1 MIGKKMKVKM
11 VDKLKREGRT
21 YNIYVK
27 GHRLINLTLERG
39 KKLDAEIAL
48 DIVKDIAK
56 QGKIRPVKIKPEDVT
71 FEEAEPEFN

>member
-1 MIGKKMKVKM
+1 MKARTVKM
-11 VDKLKREGRT
+11 VDELGSVGKT

-39 KKLDAEIAL
+39 QRLDVEIAL

-56 QGKIRPVKIKPEDVT
+56 QGKIHPGKVKLEDVT
-71 FEEAEPEFN
+71 FEEAEPEFY

>member
-1 MIGKKMKVKM
+1 MKSRVEM
-11 VDKLKREGRT
+11 VDKLKREGKT

-56 QGKIRPVKIKPEDVT
+56 QGKIRQTKVKLEDIT
-71 FEEAEPEFN
+71 FEEAEPEFD

>member
-1 MIGKKMKVKM
+1 MKAKVQM
-11 VDKLKREGRT
+11 VDKLEKVGKT

-56 QGKIRPVKIKPEDVT
+56 QGKIRPAKIKLEDVT
-71 FEEAEPEFN
+71 FEEAEPEFE

>member
-1 MIGKKMKVKM
+1 MNVKM
-11 VDKLKREGRT
+11 VDKLEKVGKT

-27 GHRLINLTLERG
+27 GHRLINLTLERE

-71 FEEAEPEFN
+71 FEEAEPEFD

>member
-11 VDKLKREGRT
+11 VDKLEREGRT
-21 YNIYVK
+21 YNIDVK

-71 FEEAEPEFN
+71 FEEAEPEFD

>member
-1 MIGKKMKVKM
+1 MKARVTM
-11 VDKLKREGRT
+11 VDKLKREGKT

-56 QGKIRPVKIKPEDVT
+56 QGKIRQTKVKLEDVT
-71 FEEAEPEFN
+71 FEEAEPEFD